1 MNENEGMTI
10 SELADAAGVTVRTIR
25 YYVNEGLLPPADTS
39 GRYAL
44 YDTAYLDRLE
54 LIRRWKDAYLP
65 LKEIRERMALLSDAQ
80 VREMLQQ
87 LDAVE
92 DQSPSGEPGKLQSA
106 PQMGQAAPQPK
117 QSAPKML
124 REDSAIDY
132 ISALRGGRQSEP
144 SSETPAEQ
152 EALDYIHDIRK
163 RQNVTP
169 PPRKRTWGT
178 PPGEPWR
185 RIQVIPGLEI
195 HIAEAIYQQF
205 AQEIQELLD
214 WLSQKFNKI
223 RHI

>member
-1 MNENEGMTI
+1 MTI

-25 YYVNEGLLPPADTS
+25 YYVNEGLLPQAETS

-44 YDTAYLDRLE
+44 YDAAYLDRLE
-54 LIRRWKDAYLP
+54 LIRRWKEAYLP
-65 LKEIRERMALLSDAQ
+65 LKEIRERMALLSDPQ

-92 DQSPSGEPGKLQSA
+92 AESPPLAESSRPANLQSA
-106 PQMGQAAPQPK
+106 PPAAAP
-117 QSAPKML
+117 APQQAI
-124 REDSAIDY
+124 REDSALAY
-132 ISALRGGRQSEP
+132 LHSLRGGTPPQAEP
-144 SSETPAEQ
+144 VPPAEQ
-152 EALDYIHDIRK
+152 EALEYIHDIRK

-169 PPRKRTWGT
+169 PPRKKTWGT

-185 RIQVIPGLEI
+185 RIQVFPGFEI

-205 AQEIQELLD
+205 RQEIHELLD
-214 WLSQKFNKI
+214 WLSQKFTRN

>member
-1 MNENEGMTI
+1 MNENEPMTI

-25 YYVNEGLLPPADTS
+25 YYVNEGLLPPAETA

-44 YDTAYLDRLE
+44 YDASYLNRLE

-65 LKEIRERMALLSDAQ
+65 LKEIRERMALLNDAQ
-80 VREMLQQ
+80 VREMLEQ

-92 DQSPSGEPGKLQSA
+92 TAPPAAEAEKLQA
-106 PQMGQAAPQPK
+106 MRAAPQHRMASPK
-117 QSAPKML
+117 RIQEESAL
-124 REDSAIDY
+124 EY
-132 ISALRGGRQSEP
+132 IHTLRGGTPPVQSA
-144 SSETPAEQ
+144 ETPPEQ

-169 PPRKRTWGT
+169 PPRPQSLGT

-185 RIQVIPGLEI
+185 RIQVFPGLEI
-195 HIAEAIYQQF
+195 HIAETIYRQF
-205 AQEIQELLD
+205 RQEIHELLD
-214 WLSQKFNKI
+214 WLNQKFNKI

>member
-1 MNENEGMTI
+1 MNDNEEMTI

-25 YYVNEGLLPPADTS
+25 YYVNEGLLPPAETS

-44 YDTAYLDRLE
+44 YDASYLDRLE

-65 LKEIRERMALLSDAQ
+65 LKEIRERMAQLTDAQ

-92 DQSPSGEPGKLQSA
+92 
-106 PQMGQAAPQPK
+106 AAPPALDMVENHSLPIAASPK
-117 QSAPKML
+117 SL
-124 REDSAIDY
+124 RETSALDY
-132 ISALRGGRQSEP
+132 IHTLRGGKP
-144 SSETPAEQ
+144 AETPPDQ

-163 RQNVTP
+163 RQSVTP
-169 PPRKRTWGT
+169 PPRKRSWGN

-185 RIQVIPGLEI
+185 RIQVFPGFEI

-205 AQEIQELLD
+205 EQEFQRLLD
-214 WLSQKFNKI
+214 WISQNFTKI
-223 RHI
+223 RHS